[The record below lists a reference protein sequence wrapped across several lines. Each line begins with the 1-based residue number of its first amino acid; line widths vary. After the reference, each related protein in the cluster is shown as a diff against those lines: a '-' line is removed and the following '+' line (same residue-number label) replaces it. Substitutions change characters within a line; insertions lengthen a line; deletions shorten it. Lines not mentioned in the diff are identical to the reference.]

1 MRRARG
7 GGRGA
12 RGKRWK
18 GCDAHSRSRCAEESD
33 WRSDAAR
40 WFTRMRPNTLRPSPM
55 LTLPSPSSPSSIAPA
70 GEQRTPRPL
79 KPTDRQTD
87 APSAVPDPAAGCSA
101 AAEQASRQRHSGA
114 AAHKSVRKASSAKV
128 VPSSSSNSSWPN
140 AQRERTREKQS
151 LRFTVGASQFSANEH
166 ELGAHELLIHLIMR
180 YVNCFRVFDSA
191 VTSTKRNQRDEASS
205 ANQPK
210 GQARIGCPPTALAQ
224 HPCLGSGAPTSTLHC
239 CGTTPMRWH

>member
-1 MRRARG
+1 VRRARG

-18 GCDAHSRSRCAEESD
+18 GCDAHSRSRCAERSD

-40 WFTRMRPNTLRPSPM
+40 WFTRMRQNTLRPSPM

-70 GEQRTPRPL
+70 GEQRTPRQL

-87 APSAVPDPAAGCSA
+87 APSAVPGPAAGCSA
-101 AAEQASRQRHSGA
+101 AAEQASHQRDSDA
-114 AAHKSVRKASSAKV
+114 APHKSVRKASSAKV
-128 VPSSSSNSSWPN
+128 VPSSSSNSSWPS
-140 AQRERTREKQS
+140 AQRKRTRDKQS

-166 ELGAHELLIHLIMR
+166 ELGAHESLIHLIMR
-180 YVNCFRVFDSA
+180 YANCFRVFNSA
-191 VTSTKRNQRDEASS
+191 VTSTKRNRRDEASS

-210 GQARIGCPPTALAQ
+210 GHARIGCPPTAL
-224 HPCLGSGAPTSTLHC
+224 T
-239 CGTTPMRWH
+239 